1 MKQKI
6 ILCKGLPASGK
17 SFWAKQYC
25 IDNPDFKR
33 VNKDDVREKHGNQ
46 PWSSKLEKE
55 YLKEERD
62 NGLLYLSQKFN
73 LIIDDTNFNSIHEE
87 YWKGIAEEKGYDFEV
102 KFFDVDLKTC
112 LQRNALRANP
122 VPEVAI
128 RSMHSK
134 YIRLA
139 PKFDDRVILKQDMSL
154 RKAIIVDMD
163 GTLALIN
170 GRSPYD
176 TTKVNTDKC
185 NTDLKYLIESWFLS
199 FHDPLGCAVII
210 LSGREDKCMDDTKKW
225 LNDNRIFHTHI
236 FMRKSGD
243 FRADEIV
250 KKEIYEAEIKD
261 KFYVNAVFDDR
272 NKVVKMWRDLG
283 LLCCQVY
290 YGDF

>member
-6 ILCKGLPASGK
+6 ILTRGLPASGK

-33 VNKDDVREKHGNQ
+33 VNKDDVREKY
-46 PWSSKLEKE
+46 PDDTWSSKNEKKYLE
-55 YLKEERD
+55 EERV
-62 NGLLYLSQKFN
+62 NGKLYLSQGFS
-73 LIIDDTNFNSIHEE
+73 LIVDDTNFNKIHEDF
-87 YWKGIAEEKGYDFEV
+87 WKEVADDLKCDFEIKV
-102 KFFDVDLKTC
+102 FDTDLKTC
-112 LQRNALRANP
+112 LQRNALRAKP

-128 RSMHSK
+128 RSMYNK
-134 YIRLA
+134 YVRLA
-139 PKFDDRVILKQDMSL
+139 PKFDDRFILNQDIRL

-176 TTKVNTDKC
+176 TTKVSTDKC
-185 NTDLKYLIESWFLS
+185 NEDLAYLIESWSLS
-199 FHDPLGCAVII
+199 FFDPMGCAVII
-210 LSGREDKCMDDTKKW
+210 LSGREDKAMDDTKKW
-225 LNDNRIFHTHI
+225 LEDNGIYFTHI

-243 FRADEIV
+243 FRPDEVI

>member
-6 ILCKGLPASGK
+6 LMLKGIPGSGK
-17 SFWAKQYC
+17 SFYRKQF
-25 IDNPDFKR
+25 ILDNPNWKH
-33 VNKDDVREKHGNQ
+33 VNRDEIRLEF
-46 PWSSKLEKE
+46 PEETWSSQNEKKYLNLEHTRGIE
-55 YLKEERD
+55 YL
-62 NGLLYLSQKFN
+62 NQGFN
-73 LIIDDTNFNSIHEE
+73 LILDNTNFNTIHED
-87 YWKGIAEEKGYDFEV
+87 YWKSIAEEKGCDFEIKV
-102 KFFDVDLKTC
+102 FDTDLKTC
-112 LQRNALRANP
+112 LQRNALRAKP

-128 RSMHSK
+128 RSMYNK
-134 YIRLA
+134 YVRLA
-139 PKFDDRVILKQDMSL
+139 PKFDDRVILKQDISL

-185 NTDLKYLIESWFLS
+185 NEDLAYLIESWALS
-199 FHDPLGCAVII
+199 FYDPMSYAVII
-210 LSGREDKCMDDTKKW
+210 LSGREDKAMDDTKKW
-225 LNDNRIFHTHI
+225 LEDNGITFTHI
-236 FMRKSGD
+236 FMRKTGD
-243 FRADEIV
+243 FRPDEVV
-250 KKEIYEAEIKD
+250 KKELYEANIKD

>member
-6 ILCKGLPASGK
+6 LMLKGIPGSGK
-17 SFWAKQYC
+17 SFYRKQFVL
-25 IDNPDFKR
+25 DNPNWKY
-33 VNKDDVREKHGNQ
+33 VNKDEVRLEF
-46 PWSSKLEKE
+46 PEETWSSQNEKKYLNLERNRGID
-55 YLKEERD
+55 YLIQ
-62 NGLLYLSQKFN
+62 GFN
-73 LIIDDTNFNSIHEE
+73 LIVDDTNFNTTHED
-87 YWKGIAEEKGYDFEV
+87 YWRNIAEEKDYDFEI
-102 KFFDVDLKTC
+102 KFFDTPLKTC
-112 LQRNALRANP
+112 IERNALRANP

-134 YIRLA
+134 YVKNA
-139 PKFDDRVILKQDMSL
+139 PKFDDRLILKQDMGL

-176 TTKVNTDKC
+176 TTKVDTDKC
-185 NTDLKYLIESWFLS
+185 NEDLKYLIESWALS
-199 FHDPLGCAVII
+199 FKDPQGCAVII
-210 LSGREDKCMDDTKKW
+210 LSGREDKAMDDTKAW
-225 LNDNRIFHTHI
+225 LNKNRVSHTHI

-243 FRADEIV
+243 FRPDEVV
-250 KKEIYEAEIKD
+250 KKEIYEAEIKG